1 MHVKYEYTY
10 DRRQLQTCGYYTITI
25 LILTN
30 TELLVDNASLPAGG
44 PFIVLP
50 AGGPFILWPLVD
62 NACVT
67 AGALFIFCST
77 LLDVTADVLLQVCH
91 S

>member
-44 PFIVLP
+44 PFIVLLP
-50 AGGPFILWPLVD
+50 AGGPFIFLPLVD
-62 NACVT
+62 NASVT
-67 AGALFIFCST
+67 AGGPFHIYLP
-77 LLDVTADVLLQVCH
+77 
-91 S
+91 